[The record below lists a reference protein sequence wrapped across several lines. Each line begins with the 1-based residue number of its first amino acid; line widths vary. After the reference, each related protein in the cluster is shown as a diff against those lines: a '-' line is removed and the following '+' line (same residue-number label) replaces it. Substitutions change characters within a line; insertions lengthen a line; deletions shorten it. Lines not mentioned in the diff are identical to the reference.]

1 MKAPRRR
8 SRWPLTALGGLFL
21 VQGLTKAFE
30 PTGYMAALDK
40 FHSGAHGD
48 TFLAVPLASVAL
60 GWTAVELA
68 SGVAMLHGGLARAP
82 SKGMTLAGV
91 VLALGLSFAY
101 LSLDVGALARGLPID
116 NATAFGAYLPHH
128 LGWAAIASELCAI
141 AALCWAG
148 HDTLKWAAQWGR
160 RVRARGRSAWDQTEC
175 GVWVKG
181 RASAPGWAGPGLD

>member
-8 SRWPLTALGGLFL
+8 SRWPLTALGGVFL

-30 PTGYMAALDK
+30 PTGYMAALDQ

-48 TFLAVPLASVAL
+48 AFFAVPLASVAL
-60 GWTAVELA
+60 SWTAVELA

-82 SKGMTLAGV
+82 SKTLTLAGL

-101 LSLDVGALARGLPID
+101 LSLDVGAFARGLHIE
-116 NATAFGAYLPHH
+116 NATGFGAYFPQP

-141 AALCWAG
+141 AALCWAA
-148 HDTLKWAAQWGR
+148 HATLKWAARWGR
-160 RVRARGRSAWDQTEC
+160 PARARGRSVWDQTEC